1 MIKPEWVDETISNY
15 EQFINPSVARLFR
28 LMGLST
34 LESTALGSIVTDSNG
49 KEYIDC
55 LGGYGVFSLGHRH
68 PVVLA
73 AVKEQLERMPLSS
86 KVFFSKPLADASAA
100 LARITPGDLQYSFFG
115 NSGAEAVEGAL
126 KLARIA
132 TGRKKIIAAEN
143 SFHGKSMGALSA
155 TGRDLFRAPFL
166 PLLEHFFHVPF
177 GDTAALAAV
186 IDETTAAVI
195 LEPLQGEGGII
206 VPPDDYLP
214 AVRKLCDQHGVLLIC
229 DEVQTGLGR
238 TGAMFAVDHY
248 QVIPDIMTV
257 AKALGGGIMPVGAF
271 IATAKVWQPYIESP
285 FLHTSTFG
293 GNPLATAA
301 AVAAI
306 AVIEQE
312 ELVTKCAEKGLAF
325 LRELQVLAAAYPE
338 VIRQV
343 RGKGLMIG
351 IELTKEGVGGFMM
364 SNLIGNGILA
374 AYTLNNPKVLR
385 MEPPLIITDDQ
396 LATVMVALTTAV
408 EQAQS
413 MIEDL

>member
-1 MIKPEWVDETISNY
+1 MIKAEWVSETISNY
-15 EQFINPSVARLFR
+15 EQFINPSVAKLFR

-34 LESTALGSIVTDSNG
+34 IEWTALGSIITDSDG

-86 KVFFSKPLADASAA
+86 KVFFSKPLADAAA
-100 LARITPGDLQYSFFG
+100 NLARVTPGNLQYSFFG

-132 TGRKKIIAAEN
+132 TGRKKVIAANN

-155 TGRDLFRAPFL
+155 TGRDLFRDPFL
-166 PLLEHFFHVPF
+166 PLLEQFFHVSF
-177 GDTAALAAV
+177 GDSAALAAV
-186 IDETTAAVI
+186 LDETTAAVI
-195 LEPLQGEGGII
+195 LEPVQGEGGII

-214 AVRKLCDQHGVLLIC
+214 AVRKLCDSYGTLLIC

-248 QVIPDIMTV
+248 HVVPDIMTV

-271 IATAKVWQPYIESP
+271 IATEKVWQPYIESP

-293 GNPLATAA
+293 GNPLAAAA

-306 AVIEQE
+306 RVIEQE
-312 ELVTKCAEKGLAF
+312 GLAEQSAEKGFHDAGPIAGQ
-325 LRELQVLAAAYPE
+325 R
-338 VIRQV
+338 
-343 RGKGLMIG
+343 
-351 IELTKEGVGGFMM
+351 
-364 SNLIGNGILA
+364 
-374 AYTLNNPKVLR
+374 
-385 MEPPLIITDDQ
+385 
-396 LATVMVALTTAV
+396 
-408 EQAQS
+408 
-413 MIEDL
+413 